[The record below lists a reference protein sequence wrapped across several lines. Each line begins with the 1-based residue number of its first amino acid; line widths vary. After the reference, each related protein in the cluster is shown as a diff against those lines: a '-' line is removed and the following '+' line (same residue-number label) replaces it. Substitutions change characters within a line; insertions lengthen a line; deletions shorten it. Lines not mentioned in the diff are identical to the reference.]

1 MKEHPTGWGITK
13 MNERSKPHD
22 QIVSL
27 GHHQVTAELDIFVP
41 VIRKFTLNYQGGQD
55 PSGHEYSITME
66 VLQEAGLS
74 VSADCFS
81 LRMTVGSGDHTELMI
96 RCLEVLEA
104 GFIKAKGELVIDQID
119 GEGGGTERFIYLVEI
134 HTFDAVRSLD
144 DDETMTKAA

>member
-1 MKEHPTGWGITK
+1 MSDRSEPHIEILFPTNFQEK
-13 MNERSKPHD
+13 A
-22 QIVSL
+22 V
-27 GHHQVTAELDIFVP
+27 VDILAP
-41 VIRKFTLNYQGGQD
+41 VARKFTLNYHGGQE
-55 PSGHEYSITME
+55 PSGHEFSITME
-66 VLQEAGLS
+66 VLQEAGLN
-74 VSADCFS
+74 VSADCFP

-144 DDETMTKAA
+144 DDEGSLMPRITSL